1 MQRGG
6 TNQQHALPLS
16 SLIQGATRKGKFV
29 FHVINQAV
37 YKHVP
42 KITSLNSFHHFP
54 CELMGIS
61 SLFIYF
67 LLYPA
72 LNLKKTTETIDLG
85 RINGSMPCV

>member
-1 MQRGG
+1 MVQRGG
-6 TNQQHALPLS
+6 KPTACPSFIIVN
-16 SLIQGATRKGKFV
+16 TRKGKFI

-37 YKHVP
+37 YKRET

-72 LNLKKTTETIDLG
+72 LNLKKNDG
-85 RINGSMPCV
+85 NN